1 MIDRALKGYHATIFA
16 YGQTGSGKTYTMHGD
31 EGAEGMEGIIPKLFR
46 RLYEQINAV
55 RERRFLVSLS
65 FLQIYSERIYDLL
78 NPASNAR
85 PGQQGLRLRWS
96 KD

>member
-1 MIDRALKGYHATIFA
+1 MIDRVLKGYHATIFA

-46 RLYEQINAV
+46 RLYEQISAV

-65 FLQIYSERIYDLL
+65 FLQMIKNFFCQVKYS
-78 NPASNAR
+78 
-85 PGQQGLRLRWS
+85 
-96 KD
+96 